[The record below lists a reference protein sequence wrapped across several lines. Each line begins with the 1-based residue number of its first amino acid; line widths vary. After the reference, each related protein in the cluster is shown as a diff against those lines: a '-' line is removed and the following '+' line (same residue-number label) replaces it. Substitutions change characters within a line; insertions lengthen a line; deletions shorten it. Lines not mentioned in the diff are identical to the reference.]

1 MEEINIQDYLD
12 NLTSAKHRYE
22 TAMKLKR
29 DLKEMTKGMQ
39 RTEYKYGSKEYIHNM
54 YEKHKEK
61 VLKYMNRDVVC
72 ECGQLIK
79 YSNNKHKFTNKH
91 YENLEKKRISNISLN

>member
-1 MEEINIQDYLD
+1 MEYSNIQDYLD

-72 ECGQLIK
+72 ECGQTIK

-91 YENLEKKRISNISLN
+91 YENLEKKKNI